1 MRKAKLFSTLTKPT
15 ESMGSPLR
23 CLYLGCGVLAAFF
36 MVAIALLV
44 LASIGARLLGLHLS
58 GLADYAGYC
67 MAASSFLALAYTFGH
82 GGHIRVTLILG
93 RFHGAARRWAEL
105 WCLGVAAFLA
115 GYFAYFSIKMVRV
128 SHLIN
133 DISQGPDATP
143 LWIPQISMAVGTTV
157 LAIAVVERF
166 VAVWRGASPED
177 DSAGVV
183 E

>member
-1 MRKAKLFSTLTKPT
+1 
-15 ESMGSPLR
+15 MGSPLR